1 MRPEYEQRFR
11 RIVSDFIER
20 PAGDYGELL
29 RRGHVSSPDGVDPE
43 QWRAEI
49 RAQARRDKIRVV
61 TFRDGDRAIAAR
73 NRTASDQDVR
83 DELDRMQALREL
95 ATKARALGHEPGP
108 WLRSDEE
115 NICLCSRCDARLY
128 LPRRRLADQR
138 RRGDCRAV
146 PGTVVRTDHR
156 LTPVAERPRAQS
168 AVLFAPRFGPVAGD
182 LVAEQREE
190 PRRARAALPRAAL
203 AEHDATGANA
213 LRPRRDW
220 RRQLRAAVVMSA
232 AIEDHGRVFEAEPEL
247 LHITARYPSEANRR
261 SYRSLA

>member
-29 RRGHVSSPDGVDPE
+29 ARGHVSSPDGVDPE

-73 NRTASDQDVR
+73 NRTASDQEVR

-128 LPRRRLADQR
+128 LR
-138 RRGDCRAV
+138 V
-146 PGTVVRTDHR
+146 
-156 LTPVAERPRAQS
+156 
-168 AVLFAPRFGPVAGD
+168 
-182 LVAEQREE
+182 
-190 PRRARAALPRAAL
+190 
-203 AEHDATGANA
+203 GAS
-213 LRPRRDW
+213 PISDGE
-220 RRQLRAAVVMSA
+220 
-232 AIEDHGRVFEAEPEL
+232 AIAEPCPAPSCAP
-247 LHITARYPSEANRR
+247 ITG
-261 SYRSLA
+261 